1 MSSSDAAPS
10 PAAAAAPLGYP
21 RTPAQH
27 AWLLYLGGV
36 AAKAASNELAALRMD
51 WMRLPS
57 LAARIG
63 VPLAS
68 AERSVLEALAGPLTI
83 FAGVPRA
90 IEALS
95 AIREARVPLPAS
107 LNGFA
112 EPAASFLFE
121 ESRRDA
127 TWSRPGL
134 AVTLPPVCPSCGD
147 TNTDAARDAR
157 GTAVW
162 ESIYTT
168 QASKLRRNLAQL
180 HPILESAIRLH
191 GYGSTLHSSV
201 LMLLEIETLA
211 VAILSGINSPRQLQS
226 HARGS
231 LEVGLSGAFLI
242 ELVERAFEE
251 SWQDEGVY
259 GESREVLRG
268 VIRNFNSKRQQLS
281 GTPSDRCG
289 SAPTRSIQSAESE
302 RLDEFFEDQ
311 VARSAR
317 MARKGQQH
325 PLFTA
330 GQMLGRGDAD
340 EDQEE
345 GSDNEMSAQKR
356 SQQPARS
363 ALVPASKP
371 ISSTEPAEPSEPS
384 EEEIAHHLK
393 AMLRA
398 RNIAAAK
405 ELADRK
411 AGAQPTDGSA
421 AAAAE
426 DRWPIPPHILDPDG
440 TGGMNLGMGLGG
452 GGLGGG
458 IGGPPGSFG
467 AGSAMG
473 MSMGLGGSGMSMQT
487 GPGMGMGMGMGGMGT
502 GSMMESAGMSQL
514 RSRL

>member
-1 MSSSDAAPS
+1 MSSSDS
-10 PAAAAAPLGYP
+10 TPAAAASSAPLSYP

-27 AWLLYLGGV
+27 TWLLYLGSV
-36 AAKAASNELAALRMD
+36 AAKAAANELAALRTD
-51 WMRLPS
+51 WMRLPT

-95 AIREARVPLPAS
+95 TVREARVPLPAS

-127 TWSRPGL
+127 KWSRPGL
-134 AVTLPPVCPSCGD
+134 AVALPPVCPSCGD
-147 TNTDAARDAR
+147 TNTDAHRDAR

-162 ESIYTT
+162 EAIYTT
-168 QASKLRRNLAQL
+168 QASKLRRNLTQL
-180 HPILESAIRLH
+180 HPQLESAIRLH

-201 LMLLEIETLA
+201 LTLLEIETLA
-211 VAILSGINSPRQLQS
+211 VAILSGLNSPRQLQS

-231 LEVGLSGAFLI
+231 LEVGLSSSFLI
-242 ELVERAFEE
+242 ELIERAFEE
-251 SWQDEGVY
+251 SWQDEGLY
-259 GESREVLRG
+259 GEAREVLRG
-268 VIRNFNSKRQQLS
+268 VIRAFNSKRQQQPS
-281 GTPSDRCG
+281 GSRSTQ
-289 SAPTRSIQSAESE
+289 SAAASAESE
-302 RLDEFFEDQ
+302 KLDQFFEDQ

-317 MARKGQQH
+317 MARKGEQH

-340 EDQEE
+340 TEEEIENE
-345 GSDNEMSAQKR
+345 GSAAATKK
-356 SQQPARS
+356 QPDAARS
-363 ALVPASKP
+363 TAAPAAAAASNSVSP
-371 ISSTEPAEPSEPS
+371 SADSAEPAEAS

-411 AGAQPTDGSA
+411 AGRLPADGSA
-421 AAAAE
+421 AAGAE

-440 TGGMNLGMGLGG
+440 TGGMNLGLSGG

-458 IGGPPGSFG
+458 LGGGFGGGPQGSFG
-467 AGSAMG
+467 SGSSLGA
-473 MSMGLGGSGMSMQT
+473 SMGLGGSELGS
-487 GPGMGMGMGMGGMGT
+487 GLSSGT
-502 GSMMESAGMSQL
+502 SGLGSGMESGGLL